1 MISAKGTILVQL
13 CARLSRV
20 WKFAAA
26 AIVVLVVCLP
36 LMPQSNEGKISGTVF
51 DQSGGAIAGAMV
63 TVTDVARGVSRPL
76 TADSVGAY
84 SAPNL
89 QPGTY
94 TVRAEANGFQ
104 ATQHTDV
111 LLEVGKDIRVDL
123 TLQAGSQA
131 QTVTVTGEVPDVETT
146 NATLGGAISNQT
158 INDLPLNGRDFT
170 RLIQLRPGVVSYP
183 GGGDHADSTN
193 GQTANMGVFLLDG
206 LLNYTPMNGGG
217 ALNYRYQAGGSST
230 ILPIDAIQEFNVQE
244 NPKAE
249 YGWAIGAITNV
260 GLKSGTNTIHG
271 TGYAFGRDDAWDAR
285 NFFNPATLSN
295 GAANPKTPVALEQ
308 YGATAGGPIL
318 KDKLFWFVGYEGQRY
333 SVGDEYVGA
342 APVVGFHDRIRPGG

>member
-13 CARLSRV
+13 CARSSRV
-20 WKFAAA
+20 WKFAAV
-26 AIVVLVVCLP
+26 AIAVLVVCLP
-36 LMPQSNEGKISGTVF
+36 LMPQSNEGRISGTVF

-123 TLQAGSQA
+123 TLQAGSQT

-170 RLIQLRPGVVSYP
+170 RLIQLRPGVTSYP

-206 LLNYTPMNGGG
+206 LLNYTP
-217 ALNYRYQAGGSST
+217 
-230 ILPIDAIQEFNVQE
+230 
-244 NPKAE
+244 
-249 YGWAIGAITNV
+249 
-260 GLKSGTNTIHG
+260 
-271 TGYAFGRDDAWDAR
+271 
-285 NFFNPATLSN
+285 
-295 GAANPKTPVALEQ
+295 
-308 YGATAGGPIL
+308 
-318 KDKLFWFVGYEGQRY
+318 
-333 SVGDEYVGA
+333 
-342 APVVGFHDRIRPGG
+342 

>member
-1 MISAKGTILVQL
+1 MISAKGTILVHL
-13 CARLSRV
+13 CDRLNRG

-26 AIVVLVVCLP
+26 AIAILFVCLP
-36 LMPQSNEGKISGTVF
+36 LMPQSNEGRISGTVF

-217 ALNYRYQAGGSST
+217 ALNYRYQAG
-230 ILPIDAIQEFNVQE
+230 
-244 NPKAE
+244 
-249 YGWAIGAITNV
+249 
-260 GLKSGTNTIHG
+260 
-271 TGYAFGRDDAWDAR
+271 
-285 NFFNPATLSN
+285 
-295 GAANPKTPVALEQ
+295 ALRPSCPSMPFRSLMSRRIPRRS
-308 YGATAGGPIL
+308 TAGRSERSPTSG
-318 KDKLFWFVGYEGQRY
+318 
-333 SVGDEYVGA
+333 
-342 APVVGFHDRIRPGG
+342 

>member
-1 MISAKGTILVQL
+1 MIPSKESVH
-13 CARLSRV
+13 
-20 WKFAAA
+20 
-26 AIVVLVVCLP
+26 VLVSLFDYRVLRLIAASMMVLFLICVP
-36 LMPQSNEGKISGTVF
+36 LFSQTNQGRIQGVVF

-76 TADSVGAY
+76 TSDSAGEY

-94 TVRAEANGFQ
+94 TVRAEAKGFQ
-104 ATQHTDV
+104 TTEHTDILV
-111 LLEVGKDIRVDL
+111 QVGQDIRVDL

-193 GQTANMGVFLLDG
+193 GQTAKMGVVCWMVSWTT
-206 LLNYTPMNGGG
+206 TPINGG
-217 ALNYRYQAGGSST
+217 RCSE
-230 ILPIDAIQEFNVQE
+230 LPI
-244 NPKAE
+244 
-249 YGWAIGAITNV
+249 
-260 GLKSGTNTIHG
+260 
-271 TGYAFGRDDAWDAR
+271 
-285 NFFNPATLSN
+285 
-295 GAANPKTPVALEQ
+295 
-308 YGATAGGPIL
+308 
-318 KDKLFWFVGYEGQRY
+318 
-333 SVGDEYVGA
+333 
-342 APVVGFHDRIRPGG
+342 PGGRLFDDPAHRRHPGI